1 MYFAI
6 LFYNFF
12 HMTKML
18 QNLINKKYV
27 IFFRIVLEF
36 MNNYDIIKITVAEI
50 KKYLIGGI
58 L

>member
-1 MYFAI
+1 
-6 LFYNFF
+6 
-12 HMTKML
+12 
-18 QNLINKKYV
+18 
-27 IFFRIVLEF
+27 

>member
-18 QNLINKKYV
+18 QNLINKALSQQMVDFDEK
-27 IFFRIVLEF
+27 
-36 MNNYDIIKITVAEI
+36 
-50 KKYLIGGI
+50 
-58 L
+58 